1 MREGDI
7 DRQFLDYCNQYIR
20 DLYTSNLKLDFDQV
34 EILSMLQQ
42 ISFTS
47 YGRDTFSSLSLLID
61 SIAIQQDSISKQT
74 ADFALVTF
82 TQSLKLTENQKKEL
96 IELLNEKYM
105 VSDIKS
111 IDDILYRIKSVMYAT
126 NEDANYFKE
135 LDTLDS
141 PQSMKLD

>member
-1 MREGDI
+1 M
-7 DRQFLDYCNQYIR
+7 
-20 DLYTSNLKLDFDQV
+20 
-34 EILSMLQQ
+34 
-42 ISFTS
+42 
-47 YGRDTFSSLSLLID
+47 LID

-82 TQSLKLTENQKKEL
+82 TQALKLTENQKKEL

-111 IDDILYRIKSVMYAT
+111 IDDILYRIKSAMYAT

-135 LDTLDS
+135 LDT
-141 PQSMKLD
+141 